1 MKKLYLFLVLLL
13 TIGAC
18 QQGIDI
24 QNFDEQAF
32 KNDLSGCSG
41 VRKNMKQRLFDITP
55 QLKGLSQS
63 QIKATLGKPDRQE
76 LAERNQKYFIY
87 FVEPSLQCKESTK
100 NQEPLTMYIRF
111 SAVNLSTEVS
121 FKNY

>member
-1 MKKLYLFLVLLL
+1 MKYPYLFLTLLL

-18 QQGIDI
+18 QRGIDI

-32 KNDLSGCSG
+32 KDDLNGCSG
-41 VRKNMKQRLFDITP
+41 IRENMQQQLFENTS

-63 QIKATLGKPDRQE
+63 QIRATLGTPDRQE

-87 FVEPSLQCKESTK
+87 FIEPSPQCNESTT

-111 SAVNLSTEVS
+111 SAVDRATEIS